1 MASSVIAIVNTFSKF
16 LCAAGVAVLALGV
29 STAGAAPAEIDKVV
43 AIVDEDVVLKSEF
56 DQRWAQ
62 VQQQIAAN
70 PQKGQLPPENVLRK
84 QVLDQIILEHLQLQ
98 MAQRAG
104 VRVDDNQLNQA
115 MGTIAQQ
122 NQMSFEQFVQIL
134 QQQGLYEPTREALR
148 KEITIGQFQNGAVN
162 RRIEITRQ
170 EVENYLRSEAGT
182 QAVAPEYHVAHVLIP
197 FEGQPAP
204 QQTALAQ
211 KIYDQLEGGAN
222 IAQFATAGQ
231 IDGVPVSGGDLGFI
245 KIENLPSVFAPVV
258 PTLQSGGVSKPF
270 TSSSGY
276 HIVQL
281 LETRGGSNL
290 KIDQWKVRH
299 ILIKPNEVR
308 TDAQAESLIRVL
320 YDRIKSGADFGN
332 IARQNTDDPT
342 SMVSGGELE
351 WINDGMLP
359 PDFMQKVHETPPGT
373 MTEPFHVSSGWH
385 ILQVED
391 HRVQDVTEDNK
402 RAQAERILR
411 NRKFDNELEN
421 WLTEIRDTS
430 YVDVKMKF

>member
-1 MASSVIAIVNTFSKF
+1 VNTFSKF
-16 LCAAGVAVLALGV
+16 VCAASVAVLVLGGSLV
-29 STAGAAPAEIDKVV
+29 AAAPAEIDRVI
-43 AIVDEDVVLKSEF
+43 AIVDDDVVLKSEF

-62 VQQQIAAN
+62 IQQQIAAN
-70 PQKGQLPPENVLRK
+70 PQQGLPPEAVLRK
-84 QVLDQIILEHLQLQ
+84 QVLDQIVLEHLQLQ
-98 MAQRAG
+98 MATRAG

-122 NQMSFEQFVQIL
+122 NNMSFEQFVQVL
-134 QQQGLYEPTREALR
+134 QAQGLYEPTRDALR
-148 KEITIGQFQNGAVN
+148 KEITIGQLQNGAVN
-162 RRIEITRQ
+162 RRIEITKQ

-182 QAVAPEYHVAHVLIP
+182 AAVAPEYHVAHVLIP
-197 FEGQPAP
+197 FEGQPSAA
-204 QQTALAQ
+204 QTALAQ
-211 KIYDQLEGGAN
+211 KVYQGLEGGAN
-222 IAQFATAGQ
+222 IAQIATAGQ
-231 IDGVPVSGGDLGFI
+231 IDGVAVSGGDLGFI

-258 PTLQSGGVSKPF
+258 PTLQSGGVSEPF

-281 LETRGGSNL
+281 LETRGGSDL
-290 KIDQWKVRH
+290 RIDQWKVRH

-320 YDRIKSGADFGN
+320 YQRIQDGADFGD
-332 IARQNTDDPT
+332 IARQNTDDPS
-342 SMVSGGELE
+342 SMVSGGELD

-359 PDFMQKVHETPPGT
+359 PDFMQKVHDTPPGAI
-373 MTEPFHVSSGWH
+373 TEPFHVSTGWH

-402 RAQAERILR
+402 RAQAERLLR
-411 NRKFDNELEN
+411 NRKFENELEN

-430 YVDVKMKF
+430 YIDIKEF

>member
-1 MASSVIAIVNTFSKF
+1 VNTFSKF
-16 LCAAGVAVLALGV
+16 LCTASVAVLALGGSLAV
-29 STAGAAPAEIDKVV
+29 AAPAEIDKVI
-43 AIVDEDVVLKSEF
+43 AIVDDDVVLKSEF

-62 VQQQIAAN
+62 IQQQIAAN
-70 PQKGQLPPENVLRK
+70 QQTGQLPPEAVLRK

-98 MAQRAG
+98 MANRAG

-115 MGTIAQQ
+115 MGTIAAQ
-122 NQMSFEQFVQIL
+122 NQMSFEQFVQVL
-134 QQQGLYEPTREALR
+134 QSQGLYEPTREALR

-162 RRIEITRQ
+162 RRIEITKQ

-182 QAVAPEYHVAHVLIP
+182 AAVAPEYHVAHVLIP
-197 FEGQPAP
+197 FEGQPSEA
-204 QQTALAQ
+204 QTALAQ
-211 KIYDQLEGGAN
+211 KIYQELEGGAK
-222 IAQFATAGQ
+222 IGEIATAGQ
-231 IDGVPVSGGDLGFI
+231 IDGLPVSGGDLGFI

-258 PTLQSGGVSKPF
+258 PTLQSGGVSEPF

-281 LETRGGSNL
+281 LETRGGSDL

-308 TDAQAESLIRVL
+308 TDAQSEDLIRVL
-320 YDRIKSGADFGN
+320 YQRIEDGADFAD

-342 SMVSGGELE
+342 SMVSGGELD

-359 PDFMQKVHETPPGT
+359 PDFMAKVHDTPIGT

-402 RAQAERILR
+402 RAQAERMLR
-411 NRKFDNELEN
+411 NRKFENELEN

-430 YVDVKMKF
+430 YIDIKEF